1 MLKKIDYTQAR
12 ELLLSQTAVCS
23 SEQVGLEQALD
34 RVLAEELYAPIPVPN
49 FDKSP
54 FDGFAFRSCDAPG
67 TLEIAGESSAG
78 TEELSPLRPKTAVR
92 IFTGAPVPEGADAV
106 IKAED
111 TKVSYG
117 KVAID
122 KSFRPGTNIIRT
134 GETIQAGSLLLRRGT
149 ILSPTCQR
157 MRASRGI
164 ARVAVYKKPRVFLAN
179 TGSELVNPGTPCP
192 KYSIYNSSYYSL
204 SAVLRRM
211 GLEVTTTDILPDDR
225 ELIEKTVREA
235 MESDADIVMT
245 TGGASIGDYDFALRT
260 AKSIGAETLFW
271 KVNIKPGGA
280 LLAAAK
286 NGKLYLAL
294 SGNPA
299 AALMSLLV
307 VIQPFLRKLTGAET
321 GQEELY
327 LPMKKEFNKTSSAGR
342 LLCGHLQLEDGK
354 AFFVHHEGQSNNN
367 IGAFAGCELIGL
379 IPGNAG
385 ALPAGALVQVL
396 RLPAD
401 LRL

>member
-1 MLKKIDYTQAR
+1 MLKKIEYTQAR
-12 ELLLSQTAVCS
+12 EILLSQPVFRSA
-23 SEQVGLEQALD
+23 EQVGLEKALD
-34 RVLAEELYAPIPVPN
+34 RVLAEDLCAPMPVPN

-54 FDGFAFRSCDAPG
+54 FDGFAFRACDVPG
-67 TLEIAGESSAG
+67 TLEIAGESSDG
-78 TEELSPLRPKTAVR
+78 TGELPPLRPKTAVR

-111 TKVSYG
+111 ATVSYG
-117 KVAID
+117 KVMID
-122 KSFRPGTNIIRT
+122 RRFAPGTNIIRT
-134 GETIQAGSLLLRRGT
+134 GETIQAGSLLLEEGRR
-149 ILSPTCQR
+149 LSPANLG
-157 MRASRGI
+157 MLASVGI
-164 ARVAVYKKPRVFLAN
+164 ARVPVYKKPRVFLAN

-192 KYSIYNSSYYSL
+192 KYGIYNSSYYSL

-211 GLEVTTTDILPDDR
+211 RLEVTTTDILIDDR
-225 ELIEKTVREA
+225 EQIERTVGEA

-260 AKSIGAETLFW
+260 AKRIGAETLFW

-307 VIQPFLRKLTGAET
+307 VIQPFLRKLTGAKSCL
-321 GQEELY
+321 EELY
-327 LPMKKEFNKTSSAGR
+327 LPMKKGFGKTSSDGR
-342 LLCGHLQLEDGK
+342 LLCGHLLLEDGK

-367 IGAFAGCELIGL
+367 LGAFAGCELIGL
-379 IPGNAG
+379 IPANAG
-385 ALPAGALVQVL
+385 PLPAGNVIQVL
-396 RLPAD
+396 RLPSD

>member
-1 MLKKIDYTQAR
+1 MYT
-12 ELLLSQTAVCS
+12 ENN
-23 SEQVGLEQALD
+23 E
-34 RVLAEELYAPIPVPN
+34 
-49 FDKSP
+49 
-54 FDGFAFRSCDAPG
+54 
-67 TLEIAGESSAG
+67 
-78 TEELSPLRPKTAVR
+78 
-92 IFTGAPVPEGADAV
+92 
-106 IKAED
+106 
-111 TKVSYG
+111 
-117 KVAID
+117 
-122 KSFRPGTNIIRT
+122 
-134 GETIQAGSLLLRRGT
+134 
-149 ILSPTCQR
+149 
-157 MRASRGI
+157 
-164 ARVAVYKKPRVFLAN
+164 
-179 TGSELVNPGTPCP
+179 
-192 KYSIYNSSYYSL
+192 
-204 SAVLRRM
+204 
-211 GLEVTTTDILPDDR
+211 
-225 ELIEKTVREA
+225 
-235 MESDADIVMT
+235 
-245 TGGASIGDYDFALRT
+245 DFALRT

-321 GQEELY
+321 VQEELY
-327 LPMKKEFNKTSSAGR
+327 LPMKKEFTKTSSAGR

-367 IGAFAGCELIGL
+367 IGAYAGCELIGL

-385 ALPAGALVQVL
+385 ALPAGSVIKVL